1 MQLSE
6 IEISN
11 FKGLNFEVFKPK
23 SFSCL
28 VGENNAGKSTVLQAL
43 VYALNRPK
51 SIPVSM
57 FYDENNPIV
66 FKLKFEEVMQGDLN
80 RLKPEHRVK
89 MEPLIYGGELTI
101 TAKYIK
107 SDGLELF
114 VSKLVPSD
122 VRYRDENIAENFKGM
137 RSAAQARTVIEARYP
152 EYLEDLPDGSTP
164 AQAKVYL
171 NDSINEFDAAQFEY
185 VDTTLPSGIPSSIT
199 ALIPEPIYIP
209 AVKNFEDD
217 LKTTQS
223 TSFGRLM
230 GLLMED
236 LSPDLQDI
244 NDTLLDLK
252 KRLNRY
258 VDDNG
263 DMQDKRLPKVVE
275 LENTIEGFLSENFP
289 NVTVDLEIPPP
300 EIKTILNTAKIY
312 IDDGSRDLIEN
323 KGDGVKRSLT
333 FSLLRAYV
341 EILSRRNTNQQE
353 VEEDVEVV
361 LEKPLIFL
369 FEEPELYL
377 HPKGQRILFSTL
389 AKISESFQTVI
400 TTHSPL
406 FFEPGVTAQFVRVAK
421 VGADPKPIGKLYPVD
436 FEIDQENLNTFRMA
450 KFDHSE
456 AAFFSNHIVLY
467 EGESDEF
474 FFRHVAKTLNQEWSF
489 QDKNIALVEVGG
501 KGNFSKFRKFFES
514 FGLKVSVLSDL
525 DVLIKDF
532 NHLDASKDA
541 VNLRGELIQRL
552 DQRVNELNIEPE
564 LTGKRVKSVVKNPRW
579 VEKYET
585 AKEII
590 HEVMKA
596 EAVTPEQIVTL
607 HELFSWEA
615 DESRYTVISTD
626 DDVKTDVVALI
637 DLLRTEGVYILSKG
651 AIEEYYPDDV
661 TLNCSKPERALKVIE
676 IVTSQ
681 EFAKALSVPLAEG
694 RPTELEEIFQHIFE
708 Q

>member
-1 MQLSE
+1 M
-6 IEISN
+6 
-11 FKGLNFEVFKPK
+11 
-23 SFSCL
+23 
-28 VGENNAGKSTVLQAL
+28 
-43 VYALNRPK
+43 
-51 SIPVSM
+51 
-57 FYDENNPIV
+57 
-66 FKLKFEEVMQGDLN
+66 
-80 RLKPEHRVK
+80 
-89 MEPLIYGGELTI
+89 
-101 TAKYIK
+101 
-107 SDGLELF
+107 
-114 VSKLVPSD
+114 
-122 VRYRDENIAENFKGM
+122 
-137 RSAAQARTVIEARYP
+137 
-152 EYLEDLPDGSTP
+152 
-164 AQAKVYL
+164 
-171 NDSINEFDAAQFEY
+171 NDRINQIDAAQFEY

-263 DMQDKRLPKVVE
+263 HMHDERLPKVVE

-341 EILSRRNTNQQE
+341 EILSRRNVNQQE
-353 VEEDVEVV
+353 IEEEDIDVV

-377 HPKGQRILFSTL
+377 HPKAQRILFSTL
-389 AKISESFQTVI
+389 ATISECFQTVI

-421 VGADPKPIGKLYPVD
+421 EVAEPKPIGKLYPVD
-436 FEIDQENLNTFRMA
+436 FEIGQENLNTFRMA

-456 AAFFSNHIVLY
+456 AAFFSSHIVLY

-474 FFRHVAKTLNQEWSF
+474 FFRHVAKILNQEWSF
-489 QDKNIALVEVGG
+489 EDKNIALVEVGG
-501 KGNFSKFRKFFES
+501 KGNFSKFRRFFES

-532 NHLDASKDA
+532 NHLGASVDA
-541 VNLRGELIQRL
+541 VNLRGALIQRL

-564 LTGKRVKSVVKNPRW
+564 LTGKRVKTVVKNPRW
-579 VEKYET
+579 VKKYET

-590 HEVMKA
+590 HAVMEV
-596 EAVTPEQIVTL
+596 EAVTPDQIGTL
-607 HELFSWEA
+607 HELFAWEA
-615 DESRYTVISTD
+615 DESRYTVISND
-626 DDVKTDVVALI
+626 DEVKTDVVELI
-637 DLLRTEGVYILSKG
+637 DMLRTEGIYILSKG

-676 IVTSQ
+676 TVTSQ
-681 EFAKALSVPLAEG
+681 EFAKALSVPLAEE
-694 RPTELEEIFQHIFE
+694 RLTELEEIFQHVFE